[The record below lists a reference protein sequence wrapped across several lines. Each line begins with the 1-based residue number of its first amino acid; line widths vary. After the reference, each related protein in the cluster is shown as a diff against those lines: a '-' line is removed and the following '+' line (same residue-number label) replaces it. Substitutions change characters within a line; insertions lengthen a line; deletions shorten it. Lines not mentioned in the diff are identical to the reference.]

1 MKGSCGSSGDLAPL
15 AHLGLV
21 LIGDPEGTA
30 EYKGQVL
37 PADQA
42 LKAAGLS
49 PIQLEAKD
57 GLAITNGAQLS
68 TAISALTCHDAQELV
83 LAAEIAAA
91 MSFEALLGV
100 TRAIHPSVHRL
111 RPYTGSQACAGNLRT
126 LLEGSDFID
135 SVPDKVQD
143 AYSLRC
149 TPQVIGA
156 SRDTIAFAAH
166 QIHIELN
173 AATDNP
179 LILMDEDTDNHAFS
193 AGMFHGEPVGM
204 AADCM
209 KIAIAEM
216 ASLSERRLY
225 RLTNGNLS
233 QQLPWD

>member
-1 MKGSCGSSGDLAPL
+1 MG
-15 AHLGLV
+15 H
-21 LIGDPEGTA
+21 E
-30 EYKGQVL
+30 
-37 PADQA
+37 
-42 LKAAGLS
+42 
-49 PIQLEAKD
+49 
-57 GLAITNGAQLS
+57 LS

-91 MSFEALLGV
+91 MSYEALLGV

-179 LILMDEDTDNHAFS
+179 LILMDEDTDNHAFG

-209 KIAIAEM
+209 KIAIAEEWRRCLNG
-216 ASLSERRLY
+216 ASIGSPTEIVPTASTRTDWL
-225 RLTNGNLS
+225 
-233 QQLPWD
+233 